1 MKRYDSWFLD
11 FKSMCW
17 CIFVYLGK
25 IIVIILRCWL
35 LQLTTIHITKL
46 QHPSHKKQT
55 TLETIQISYA
65 SFLLL
70 FAYRWPLLL
79 HWRVHRWARSYTW
92 IYLVLKKGYWSFITS
107 HYVCAMNS
115 ATPASYSLSPFFL
128 QLRSNSKFVSC
139 CPSFNSSS
147 GTCTNIWTQVI
158 SYFSNILSNLLKFF
172 VITFIYIYYLI
183 SISFKLKFYTSHL
196 LF

>member
-1 MKRYDSWFLD
+1 MS
-11 FKSMCW
+11 W

-92 IYLVLKKGYWSFITS
+92 IYLVLKKDTELLLHPIMFVQWI
-107 HYVCAMNS
+107 
-115 ATPASYSLSPFFL
+115 L
-128 QLRSNSKFVSC
+128 QLHLRILFLFFFFFNRDQIPNSYRVAPHSILQVVLVLIYGLKSSRILATSSVTYSNSLV
-139 CPSFNSSS
+139 
-147 GTCTNIWTQVI
+147 
-158 SYFSNILSNLLKFF
+158 
-172 VITFIYIYYLI
+172 
-183 SISFKLKFYTSHL
+183 
-196 LF
+196 

>member
-1 MKRYDSWFLD
+1 MS
-11 FKSMCW
+11 W

-92 IYLVLKKGYWSFITS
+92 IYLVLKKDTELLLHPIMFVQWI
-107 HYVCAMNS
+107 
-115 ATPASYSLSPFFL
+115 L
-128 QLRSNSKFVSC
+128 QLHLR
-139 CPSFNSSS
+139 
-147 GTCTNIWTQVI
+147 
-158 SYFSNILSNLLKFF
+158 ILF
-172 VITFIYIYYLI
+172 
-183 SISFKLKFYTSHL
+183 L
-196 LF
+196 LFSQTEIKFQIRIVLPLIQFFKWYLY